1 MPTSMPTKPNLYALT
16 LEAQEV
22 DGELAIAL
30 DKASSSDPEE
40 QVEAETLI
48 TGLLERASTNQAL
61 LRQKANAIC
70 HIHEAL
76 LGKAEYL
83 RKSAA
88 ERLEKAKAEERAAER
103 LLDYLTRCLTALNPG
118 QTSFSLPEY
127 TIKARTSQAVE
138 VEAEGDLSKDLCRY
152 DLTIRLASGAGAGET
167 VDQLL
172 AVATETMRDLFE
184 LDPSQYEIKLES
196 APDKAAIKAAIKA
209 AAQDGGTISGAQIV
223 TRVNWKI
230 Q

>member
-1 MPTSMPTKPNLYALT
+1 MPTKPNLYALT
-16 LEAQEV
+16 LEAQEI

-40 QVEAETLI
+40 QAEAEALI
-48 TGLLERASTNQAL
+48 TGALERANANQAL
-61 LRQKANAIC
+61 LQQKANAIC

-76 LGKAEYL
+76 LGKADYL

-88 ERLEKAKAEERAAER
+88 ERLEKAKAEEQAAER
-103 LLDYLTRCLTALNPG
+103 LLNYLSRCLAALNPG
-118 QTSFSLPEY
+118 QTTFSLPEY
-127 TIKARTSQAVE
+127 TVKAGRSQAIETEDDE
-138 VEAEGDLSKDLCRY
+138 VPRDLCRH
-152 DLTIRLASGAGAGET
+152 DLTVRVNAAAGASET

-172 AVATETMRDLFE
+172 AVATETVRDLFGLTADQYKIE
-184 LDPSQYEIKLES
+184 LKS

-209 AAQDGGTISGAQIV
+209 GNTVPGAELV
-223 TRVNWKI
+223 TRLNWKI